1 MHLHILNSPASYD
14 RCKSSLSDT
23 DAIILIEDA
32 VTLSPSILGSTGQDI
47 AFYALRDDLLR
58 RGITPN
64 QKINLL
70 DFPEFVDLC
79 VAHPQC
85 ISW

>member
-14 RCKSSLSDT
+14 RCKRCLLNT

-32 VTLSPSILGSTGQDI
+32 VTLSPSVLSNLAPEIKL
-47 AFYALRDDLLR
+47 YALGDDLKR
-58 RGITPN
+58 RGIKPL
-64 QKINLL
+64 QKIHVL
-70 DFPEFVDLC
+70 DFLKFVDLC
-79 VAHPQC
+79 VVHPQC